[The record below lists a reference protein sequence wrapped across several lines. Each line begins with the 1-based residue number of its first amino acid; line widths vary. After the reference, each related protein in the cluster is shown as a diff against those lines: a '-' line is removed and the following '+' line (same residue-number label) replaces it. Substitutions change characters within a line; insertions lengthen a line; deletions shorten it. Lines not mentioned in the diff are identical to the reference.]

1 MYLAPA
7 FAETDVGVLHRCIRA
22 HPLGALVTLTLDG
35 IEGNH
40 IPFLVYPEPAPF
52 GTLRA
57 HVARGNRVWRD
68 SVQDVRCLVIFQGPN
83 SYVSPSWYPTK
94 EQTGKVVPTWNY
106 VVVHAH
112 GYLKVVDDPA
122 WVAAHVAALT
132 DAHEERR
139 TPRWHVTDAP
149 ADFFAALTRGIV
161 GIEIQ
166 IEQLVGKWK
175 LSQNRSAEDRA
186 GVVAGLEHEGT
197 PTAVAVLAEMQTA
210 VAKRDEPGE
219 GPKSR

>member
-1 MYLAPA
+1 MYLPSA
-7 FAETDVGVLHRCIRA
+7 FAETDVSVLHQCIRA
-22 HPLGALVTLTLDG
+22 HPLGALVTLTADG
-35 IEGNH
+35 IEANH
-40 IPFLVYPEPAPF
+40 IPFLVYPEPSPF

-83 SYVSPSWYPTK
+83 SYVSPSWYPSK
-94 EQTGKVVPTWNY
+94 EQTSKVVPTWNY

-112 GYLKVVDDPA
+112 GHLKAVDDPA

-132 DAHEERR
+132 DAHEEGR

-149 ADFFAALTRGIV
+149 PDFVAAQTRGIV

-166 IEQLVGKWK
+166 IDQLVGKRK
-175 LSQNRSAEDRA
+175 LNQNRSAEDRA
-186 GVVAGLEHEGT
+186 GVIAGLAREGT
-197 PTAVAVLAEMQTA
+197 PSADAVLAEVQA
-210 VAKRDEPGE
+210 AIAKSDKPRE
-219 GPKSR
+219 